1 MKQRGIMLNRRLKE
15 NEEPIQI
22 RPERNKRNKERTTKK
37 ERIKGTTDANQTR
50 EKLRNKCDEKIARW
64 K

>member
-37 ERIKGTTDANQTR
+37 ERIKGTTDAN
-50 EKLRNKCDEKIARW
+50 
-64 K
+64 